1 MRAYDWANEKLQ
13 RLILKDFKLI
23 EVLRSMKGYYFLG
36 FGDLFVH
43 FMDSAD
49 EDLNSKSG
57 KFKVDMKSKP
67 VSVQKLQSLF

>member
-1 MRAYDWANEKLQ
+1 
-13 RLILKDFKLI
+13 
-23 EVLRSMKGYYFLG
+23 MKGYYFLG

-67 VSVQKLQSLF
+67 VSVQKLQSLFELLIRTSSANNDPYK